1 MDTATLSIKLD
12 QILAATREAAI
23 PLDARLWDAEQIGE
37 YLHVSARQV
46 AERYAI
52 RPEYRFPE
60 PIILPTESGRN
71 NPRRWNAAE
80 VIAWAEA
87 RRERR
92 RAA

>member
-1 MDTATLSIKLD
+1 MDANTITIKLD

-23 PLDARLWDAEQIGE
+23 PLDARLWDADQVGA
-37 YLHVSARQV
+37 YLHVSGRHV

-52 RPEYRFPE
+52 RPKYNFPR

-87 RRERR
+87 RKERR